1 MIKVNLCSIKHN
13 MNLWRTTLDSSK
25 SQNLLFVTLVIPA
38 VAFIDFSYWR

>member
-1 MIKVNLCSIKHN
+1 MTKVNLSSIRHN
-13 MNLWRTTLDSSK
+13 MNLWRMTLDFSK